1 METRLTRATE
11 GIMQGS
17 LSVMVGRA
25 IREFECK

>member
-1 METRLTRATE
+1 METRLTRVTE

-17 LSVMVGRA
+17 LSAMVGRA